1 MIDKKGEKHLSWGD
15 QEDLFSEDKDIPFS
29 RVQVK
34 QREGRW
40 YNRNE
45 SNYDLDLSCW
55 YSCAWFGLVDSGS
68 VELSKDCNFAFYI
81 SSLFDYHILLRLF

>member
-1 MIDKKGEKHLSWGD
+1 MIDKKGKKHLSWGD
-15 QEDLFSEDKDIPFS
+15 QEALFPEDKDIPFS

-45 SNYDLDLSCW
+45 SNYDLDLGCW
-55 YSCAWFGLVDSGS
+55 YSCAWFGIVDSGS
-68 VELSKDCNFAFYI
+68 VEQ
-81 SSLFDYHILLRLF
+81 RL